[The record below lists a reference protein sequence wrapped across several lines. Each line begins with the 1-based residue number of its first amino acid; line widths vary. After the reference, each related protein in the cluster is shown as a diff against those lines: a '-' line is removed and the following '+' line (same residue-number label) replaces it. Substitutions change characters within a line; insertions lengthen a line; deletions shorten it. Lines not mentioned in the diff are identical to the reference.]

1 MLRSRPCGEN
11 CCKDAHL
18 SETTSDHDR
27 PARSAERFP
36 DRTAP
41 SIVAG
46 SPVSVQSPAR
56 KRLLQ
61 AVALPGRL
69 AFWAG
74 VAAKVAR
81 RSRTICHGG
90 MALGVPATIA
100 TSSQIFLASVSRG
113 ISSNRSAALM
123 VTDTLCLKQKSH
135 STVPFTTPTI
145 GASDGGGSILKCA
158 LTIARNSFGLRQGP
172 ERKLSGDVRAARPG

>member
-1 MLRSRPCGEN
+1 MISTGMIGTARQEMNARSADVAAWMLRSRPCGEN

-18 SETTSDHDR
+18 SETTSDHNR

-74 VAAKVAR
+74 V
-81 RSRTICHGG
+81 
-90 MALGVPATIA
+90 
-100 TSSQIFLASVSRG
+100 
-113 ISSNRSAALM
+113 
-123 VTDTLCLKQKSH
+123 
-135 STVPFTTPTI
+135 
-145 GASDGGGSILKCA
+145 
-158 LTIARNSFGLRQGP
+158 
-172 ERKLSGDVRAARPG
+172 